1 MYKSFILAI
10 LSLSIL
16 TSCSFNNPLSKKANL
31 VYLECPKSLILAPGK
46 SLTKEN
52 INISLS
58 KDYSVDC
65 YFNENSLNDV
75 IFDFN
80 YQLNVNANDKKS
92 ILTSVDLWIFLT
104 DKKEAKKISENSFK
118 KSLEKTENT
127 EKGKNTSLTFKDSV
141 KIKRS
146 DYDQGIKIF
155 LSLN

>member
-80 YQLNVNANDKKS
+80 YQLNVNANDKEP

-104 DKKEAKKISENSFK
+104 DKKESKKISENSFK
-118 KSLEKTENT
+118 KSFEISENT
-127 EKGKNTSLTFKDSV
+127 ERSNNISLTFNDSV
-141 KIKRS
+141 KLKRS
-146 DYDQGIKIF
+146 EYDQGIKIF

>member
-58 KDYSVDC
+58 KNYSVDC

-118 KSLEKTENT
+118 KSFEISEITEGGN
-127 EKGKNTSLTFKDSV
+127 NISLTFNDSV
-141 KIKRS
+141 KLKRS
-146 DYDQGIKIF
+146 EYDQGIKIF